1 MTCSHEI
8 LFLEWLVS
16 KERAVS
22 TSSESERRQSEADD
36 AYKRLE
42 DAVLQVDLLKV
53 DIANKEQ
60 ELEKLTK
67 ERKSKEEYIRRF
79 FTSAMQQVDL
89 INT

>member
-1 MTCSHEI
+1 MTYSHEI